1 MRVDGLIHLSPKDD
15 WEVVSLCLRADD
27 GSRIVR
33 QGTDGRAR
41 RLHDF
46 MGRNLAMTTQ
56 VGLEKK
62 EREFLAQC
70 VGDAYTM
77 LDLLPG
83 VDPNGPALVWLADQF
98 LVLRRG
104 DCPPAHAMTL

>member
-1 MRVDGLIHLSPKDD
+1 
-15 WEVVSLCLRADD
+15 
-27 GSRIVR
+27 
-33 QGTDGRAR
+33 
-41 RLHDF
+41 
-46 MGRNLAMTTQ
+46 MGRVRRFTTCLGRNRIMTTQ
-56 VGLEKK
+56 AGLEKK
-62 EREFLAQC
+62 ERDFLAQC

-98 LVLRRG
+98 LILRRG